1 MRRILFLALM
11 ALQVAPAFAAGEDA
25 LSNHYSGAAKAPE
38 NNARSGWWWYQKEEE
53 PVKEEKKKPEPE
65 KKLEP
70 LKEDEK
76 KKSLRNPK
84 LSDYSY
90 EQLWSMHPDDFQEL
104 LMAFQK
110 KAVQTLSKEDVE
122 AFTYVKTIA
131 SKKSLAYANVDSMVA
146 QQNPQYSLEQEFPLS
161 VQAREANQASRIKDV
176 EVKLSEASNS
186 YALLYFYGTNCPYCV
201 TEDKMLNVFARK
213 YGWTVKKMN
222 RDANQ
227 ELAVQFNVQ
236 VVPTIIMVKKGD
248 KSFFPISYG
257 ILATN
262 EMEDKI
268 YRSVRLMNGEISPE
282 QWSTFETEQG
292 GGDDPLSLP
301 ANR

>member
-1 MRRILFLALM
+1 MRKILFLAMM
-11 ALQVAPAFAAGEDA
+11 ALQTAPAFASGEDA
-25 LSNHYSGAAKAPE
+25 LSNHYTDSAKAPD
-38 NNARSGWWWYQKEEE
+38 NNGRSGWWWYQKEEE
-53 PVKEEKKKPEPE
+53 PVKEEKKKEPE
-65 KKLEP
+65 KKAEVP
-70 LKEDEK
+70 KEDEK

-84 LSDYSY
+84 LSDYTY
-90 EQLWSMHPDDFQEL
+90 EQLWGMHPADFRDLLIAFQE
-104 LMAFQK
+104 

-122 AFTYVKTIA
+122 AFAYVKTIA

-161 VQAREANQASRIKDV
+161 NQAREANQASRIKDV
-176 EVKLSEASNS
+176 EIKLNEAAGS
-186 YALLYFYGTNCPYCV
+186 YALLYFYTSNCPYCV
-201 TEDKMLNVFARK
+201 TEDKMLNVFAHK

-222 RDANQ
+222 RNSNQ

-236 VVPTIIMVKKGD
+236 VVPTIIMVKKGE
-248 KSFFPISYG
+248 KNFFPISYG
-257 ILATN
+257 VLATN
-262 EMEDKI
+262 EMEEKV

-282 QWSTFETEQG
+282 QWSTFETEKG